1 MLKYRVEFK
10 SSRILVTFTLLVYVI
25 LILSVLNWQSDS
37 IQCQFLFQMLTILGI
52 ILFFLKTIFNSR
64 KKKQPPVI
72 FSQGGEWL
80 EVFEDEQLGWRI
92 TAKSRVSSF
101 LIFIHLISSLNSRYS
116 KWCFIYKD
124 QVIKRDFRRLCRAVI
139 YQQHTSD
146 KGNL

>member
-1 MLKYRVEFK
+1 
-10 SSRILVTFTLLVYVI
+10 
-25 LILSVLNWQSDS
+25 
-37 IQCQFLFQMLTILGI
+37 MLTILGI

-101 LIFIHLISSLNSRYS
+101 LIFIHLISSLNSRHS
-116 KWCFIYKD
+116 KWCLIYKD
-124 QVIKRDFRRLCRAVI
+124 QVTKRDFRRLCRAVI

-146 KGNL
+146 KVNL

>member
-1 MLKYRVEFK
+1 M
-10 SSRILVTFTLLVYVI
+10 
-25 LILSVLNWQSDS
+25 
-37 IQCQFLFQMLTILGI
+37 
-52 ILFFLKTIFNSR
+52 
-64 KKKQPPVI
+64 
-72 FSQGGEWL
+72 